1 LPEGDPHL
9 RLGRQEVPAE
19 VVGTARVLPGRRIDG
34 PLVLVAADRLPEIG
48 REAGADRVSELW
60 TDGPAGPATDALL
73 AAGGESPRLVEPADV
88 FTVANFL
95 GISWTFG
102 YLSALAVFVGVI
114 AVGGL
119 LLYLEARSRTRVS
132 GYVMARR
139 LGLSR
144 GAHLRSLVVELT
156 GVALA
161 GLVLGAALAA
171 AAVAVVYRRLDVDLV
186 RPPTPLLDVPWAAV
200 GLTAVAAVLVAVL
213 AAAYAQRAADR
224 ADPATVLRE
233 DA

>member
-1 LPEGDPHL
+1 M
-9 RLGRQEVPAE
+9 V
-19 VVGTARVLPGRRIDG
+19 
-34 PLVLVAADRLPEIG
+34 
-48 REAGADRVSELW
+48 
-60 TDGPAGPATDALL
+60 
-73 AAGGESPRLVEPADV
+73 AAGGLTSRIVEPSDV
-88 FTVANFL
+88 FTAANFL
-95 GISWTFG
+95 GITWTFG

-144 GAHLRSLVVELT
+144 GAHLRSLVVELC
-156 GVALA
+156 GVAAA
-161 GLVLGAALAA
+161 GLVLGGLLAA
-171 AAVAVVYRRLDVDLV
+171 AAVAVVYRRLDVDLG
-186 RPPTPLLDVPWAAV
+186 RAPTPLLDVPGTAV
-200 GLTAVAAVLVAVL
+200 ALTAVIAVLVAVL
-213 AAAYAQRAADR
+213 AAGYAQRAADR

>member
-1 LPEGDPHL
+1 
-9 RLGRQEVPAE
+9 
-19 VVGTARVLPGRRIDG
+19 VLPGRRTAT
-34 PLVLVAADRLPEIG
+34 PLILVDRDRLPTIP
-48 REAGADRVSELW
+48 REAGSGRTSELW
-60 TDGPAGPATDALL
+60 TNGAVGPATRAALE
-73 AAGGESPRLVEPADV
+73 AGARAPAPLEPSDV
-88 FTVANFL
+88 FTTANFL

-114 AVGGL
+114 AIGGL

-144 GAHLRSLVVELT
+144 AAHLRSLIVEL
-156 GVALA
+156 GLVAVA
-161 GLVLGAALAA
+161 GLVVGAVLAS
-171 AAVAVVYRRLDVDLV
+171 AAVAVVYRRLDVDPL
-186 RPPTPLLDVPWAAV
+186 RPPTPLLDVPWLAV
-200 GLTAVAAVLVAVL
+200 LLTAVVTALVAVA